1 MDLRGTKTTSTYQY
15 CSLVPVRKKCPC
27 FFQKADSDDSGNEE
41 PIAEADFYSSSDADA
56 ANRVARHVVHKTDRL
71 AERISN
77 LTLPRERDQVPEGL
91 VDSLPPEGK
100 CVCVCVRTHAC
111 MPACVFVCVYVSGV
125 CVCIYVCLCVC
136 VRERVRACV
145 CLYMCVCMH
154 AWVRAYCQCHVC
166 LHECMC
172 TSILYECTCKHV
184 CVYDCICVSLYVCA

>member
-100 CVCVCVRTHAC
+100 CVCVCAHTCMHAC
-111 MPACVFVCVYVSGV
+111 
-125 CVCIYVCLCVC
+125 
-136 VRERVRACV
+136 
-145 CLYMCVCMH
+145 MCVCMCVCEWCVCVHICMSVCVCERESTCVCVFVYVCVH
-154 AWVRAYCQCHVC
+154 A
-166 LHECMC
+166 CMGA
-172 TSILYECTCKHV
+172 SILSMS
-184 CVYDCICVSLYVCA
+184 CVPT